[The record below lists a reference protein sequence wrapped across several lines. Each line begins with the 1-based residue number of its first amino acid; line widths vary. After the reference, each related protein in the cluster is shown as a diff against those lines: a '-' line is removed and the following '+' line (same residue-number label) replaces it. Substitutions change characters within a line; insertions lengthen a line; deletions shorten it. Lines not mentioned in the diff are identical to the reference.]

1 MVSILLI
8 CSFLLKYRYETDIFR
23 YSSDFKTLPSSFWEA
38 IPKILNSM
46 YSQWTLLY
54 AAKASSWLKIQTTI
68 LIYIVFS
75 FLLLLLFLS
84 LLPSSPF
91 SPLSLSPPFS
101 LLFLI
106 LLLYYVAASV
116 SKILIA
122 SV

>member
-68 LIYIVFS
+68 LIYVVFS
-75 FLLLLLFLS
+75 FLLLLFLS